1 MSVLFLLCVV
11 WSAVICAAHNDM
23 SDVTS
28 CVTICQ
34 YATPLHKAAQQGD
47 LVIASWLLRYCFDHY
62 PIDQLNSEGKTPLQL
77 ASECACVGRAMCNHA
92 QVACLLLDA
101 GADPNPISDPTCDES
116 PLHSAVRKKW
126 PELVELLLEKGAN
139 PFAQD
144 INKETPY
151 DFATTDQISHMLLK
165 YSLNNNQ
172 RSGQLDLYDYRL
184 RIKQLLKI
192 TDTLLCKV

>member
-1 MSVLFLLCVV
+1 MFNTLP
-11 WSAVICAAHNDM
+11 
-23 SDVTS
+23 
-28 CVTICQ
+28 CVTMSR

-47 LVIASWLLRYCFDHY
+47 HVVISWLLTNCSDHY
-62 PIDQLNSEGKTPLQL
+62 SIDQLNNEGKTPLQL
-77 ASECACVGRAMCNHA
+77 ASECTCVSKTMCKHA
-92 QVACLLLDA
+92 QVACLLLNADA
-101 GADPNPISDPTCDES
+101 NPNPASQHLYDGS

-126 PELVELLLEKGAN
+126 PQLVELLLEKGAN

-151 DFATTDQISHMLLK
+151 DFATTEQISLMLLK

-172 RSGQLDLYDYRL
+172 RSGKLDLYDFKL

-192 TDTLLCKV
+192 TDTLLAACDV